1 MLDALLEKTVCEKCG
16 VTVRENTSFCYSC
29 GSPIVQVKIVDAS
42 VAGADAAPDANG
54 APAKLDV
61 ASQTALDDLAKMF
74 NVDEAVDDKLA
85 KAATERKKA
94 RVSQRKVKTIV
105 WEPVEDSSTIPLVL
119 FAAVITVIVAGVVIL
134 MVFWK

>member
-29 GSPIVQVKIVDAS
+29 GSPIVHVKIADAS
-42 VAGADAAPDANG
+42 VADAAPDANG

-74 NVDEAVDDKLA
+74 DVDEAVDDKLA

-119 FAAVITVIVAGVVIL
+119 FAAVITLIVAGVVIL